1 MSARQDQ
8 GVAVRVA
15 RTLEEVEALRDTWA
29 TFQNDRVTADIDFFR
44 CVLATEPN
52 AIRPHVVVIERDG
65 AAEAMLVARVGDV
78 KLPSRLGYKT
88 VYAPTVRSINV
99 VLGGALGT
107 IDERNAA
114 VLVTELRA
122 ALRRGEADVAFLRH
136 LPVESTLY
144 EVAAARPP
152 RWLRQQP
159 HARNRYWQ
167 VTLPD
172 SFEEFNRGLSK
183 KTRESFRRYANR
195 FVREY
200 GDRIEVREY
209 RRPEQIDELVRDVEE
224 VAAKSWQRGLG
235 VGFVDDER
243 TRVRTL
249 LGLEKGW
256 LLALVLTVDGQPVAF
271 WMGDAYNGRFRSM
284 IPGYDPAFSE
294 HRVGNYVLLRLIERL
309 CEDDAVRVLDFGF
322 GDVEYKERLSD
333 SSYWAGDVV
342 LFAPNVR
349 GIFVGTARTAI
360 TGADR
365 GLRRVA
371 RSAGVFDRLKRGW
384 RRRFAG
390 GGREPGAAPDSS
402 QRAGDEDPVAG
413 ARSG

>member
-1 MSARQDQ
+1 VSAVEDQ
-8 GVAVRVA
+8 RVSVRVA
-15 RTLEEVEALRDTWA
+15 RTLEEVEALRETWA
-29 TFQNDRVTADIDFFR
+29 ALQNDRVTADIDFFR

-52 AIRPHVVVIERDG
+52 AIRPHVIVVERDG
-65 AAEAMLVARVGDV
+65 VPEAMLVARVGDV
-78 KLPSRLGYKT
+78 ELPSRLGYKT

-99 VLGGALGT
+99 VLGGQLGT
-107 IDERNAA
+107 IDERNAT
-114 VLVTELRA
+114 VLVDELRA
-122 ALRRGEADVAFLRH
+122 ALRRGEANVVFLRH

-144 EVAAARPP
+144 HVAASRPP

-159 HARNRYWQ
+159 EARNRYWQ

-183 KTRESFRRYANR
+183 KTREGFRRYANR

-209 RRPEQIDELVRDVEE
+209 SRPDQIEELVRDVEE

-235 VGFVDDER
+235 VGFVDDEK
-243 TRVRTL
+243 TRARTL

-256 LLALVLTVDGQPVAF
+256 LLTLVLTVDGQPVAF
-271 WMGDAYNGRFRSM
+271 WMGDTYNGRFRSM

-294 HRVGNYVLLRLIERL
+294 HRVGNYVLLQLIERL
-309 CEDDAVRVLDFGF
+309 CENESVHVLDFGF

-342 LFAPNVR
+342 LFAPTAR
-349 GIFVGTARTAI
+349 GIFLGTARTAI
-360 TGADR
+360 TGTDR
-365 GLRRVA
+365 ALRRA
-371 RSAGVFDRLKRGW
+371 ASSTGVFKRLKRGW
-384 RRRFAG
+384 RRKFAE
-390 GGREPGAAPDSS
+390 GGRDAGTPTEA
-402 QRAGDEDPVAG
+402 QRTADEEPVAG
-413 ARSG
+413 RSAG